1 MTRTLCFVPT
11 AQCILDFNKK
21 IHCLNFFQKFYLNVL
36 SSLKKFVSDLFITLK
51 EGKKMFEPFSYKR
64 ILKTCWC
71 KGVFDIHT
79 IKLLIVLSANSKK
92 STKYLVLCFWKK
104 YMYFFEKDL
113 KSFTLC
119 GRRIKACEEAVSRPS
134 VPHVNKLTH
143 LSKADRQAQAALA
156 P

>member
-1 MTRTLCFVPT
+1 MLEFLSKILSECFI
-11 AQCILDFNKK
+11 QLEKICIRS
-21 IHCLNFFQKFYLNVL
+21 IHY
-36 SSLKKFVSDLFITLK
+36 S
-51 EGKKMFEPFSYKR
+51 ERRKKMFEPFSYKR

-143 LSKADRQAQAALA
+143 LSKADRQAQA
-156 P
+156 PNRP